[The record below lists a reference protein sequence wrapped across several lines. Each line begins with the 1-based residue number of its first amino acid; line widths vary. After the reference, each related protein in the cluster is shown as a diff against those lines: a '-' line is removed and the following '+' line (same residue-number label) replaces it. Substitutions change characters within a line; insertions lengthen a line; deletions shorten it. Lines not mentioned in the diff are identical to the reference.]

1 MDADER
7 GWGGIGIREGPNPL
21 PTEQGIA
28 ATPSFFCVHLRLNPL
43 RASAVPKLPFCKT
56 SGKSAPC
63 QLVFVVMNRTQH
75 CNELRPEHAGQTV
88 TLVGWVHSRRDL
100 GGVLFIDLRDREGR
114 TQTVFDPAD
123 LPNEVFETATHL
135 HSESVIQLTGQVR
148 LRPTGTENAK
158 IPTGRIEVLV
168 KEMVVLNNAAILPF
182 PVDDPEVASKV
193 NEELRLQYRYLDLR
207 RPEMMRN
214 LRLRSKVAIA
224 TRSFMDDQ
232 GFLEIETPTLFKST
246 PEGAREFLVPNRREA
261 GTFYALP
268 QSPQQFKQIL
278 MVSGVERY
286 FQLARCYRDEDLR
299 ADRQPEFTQV
309 DIEMSF
315 IDREDIYALIEGLLK
330 RVWKT
335 ALNMDIAT
343 PFRRISFEEAL
354 NRWGID
360 KPDTRFGME
369 LVDMTEDF
377 RSSTFK
383 VFSGA
388 VANGGVVKALNAKGL
403 AGATQGQLE
412 TMTDYAKSFG
422 AKGLAFIKVENGEWK
437 SPIVKF
443 FSEAEKAALT
453 TKLNIE
459 QGDLILFAADQWLN
473 ACEILGK
480 IRLYCADVLK
490 TQGKLVIDPT
500 QFNFLWVVEFP
511 LLGFDR
517 EMNRWYSSHHPFT
530 APVADDIPLLKAD
543 PKKVRGQHYDIV
555 VNGVEL
561 GGGSIRIHQPDVQK
575 TIFEEVLQ
583 ISPEETQSRFGYML
597 EAFKYGAPPH
607 GGIALGFDRL
617 CAILCGTTSIRDV
630 IAFPKTAKGVC
641 LMTESPSPVTAR
653 QLRDLHIEVK
663 AAPKKDQPGAPDQA

>member
-1 MDADER
+1 M
-7 GWGGIGIREGPNPL
+7 
-21 PTEQGIA
+21 
-28 ATPSFFCVHLRLNPL
+28 
-43 RASAVPKLPFCKT
+43 K
-56 SGKSAPC
+56 
-63 QLVFVVMNRTQH
+63 RTHH
-75 CNELRPEHAGQTV
+75 CNALRPEHAGQSV
-88 TLVGWVHSRRDL
+88 TLTGWCHSRRDL
-100 GGVLFIDLRDREGR
+100 GGFLFIDLRDREGR
-114 TQTVFDPAD
+114 TQTVFDPQD
-123 LPNEVFETATHL
+123 LSKEVFDTATHL
-135 HSESVIQLTGQVR
+135 HAESVIEIAGKVR
-148 LRPTGTENAK
+148 VRPAGTNNDK
-158 IPTGRIEVLV
+158 IPTGQVEVLV
-168 KEMVVLNNAAILPF
+168 KELRVLNHAAVLPF
-182 PVDDPEVASKV
+182 PVDDPEVANKV
-193 NEELRLQYRYLDLR
+193 NEEMRLQYRYLDLR
-207 RPEMMRN
+207 RPEMARN
-214 LRLRSKVAIA
+214 LRVRSKVATA
-224 TRSFMDDQ
+224 TRVFLDEQ
-232 GFLEIETPTLFKST
+232 GFLEVETPTLFKST
-246 PEGAREFLVPNRREA
+246 PEGAREFLVPNRRDP

-278 MVSGVERY
+278 MVAGVERY

-315 IDREDIYALIEGLLK
+315 IEREDIYALIEGLLK

-335 ALNMDIAT
+335 ALNVDVPT
-343 PFRRISFEEAL
+343 PFKRISFEEAL
-354 NRWGID
+354 NRYGID

-369 LVDMTEDF
+369 LVDFTEDF
-377 RSSTFK
+377 KASTFK

-388 VANGGVVKALNAKGL
+388 IANGGVVKAMNAKGM
-403 AGATQGQLE
+403 AGATQGQIE
-412 TMTDYAKSFG
+412 TMTEYAKSFG
-422 AKGLAFIKVENGEWK
+422 AKGLAYIKVENGDWK

-443 FSEAEKAALT
+443 FSEAEKTALKQ
-453 TKLNIE
+453 KLAIE
-459 QGDLILFAADQWLN
+459 EGDLILFAADQWLN

-490 TQGKLVIDPT
+490 AQGKLVIPPD

-517 EMNRWYSSHHPFT
+517 EQNRWYSSHHPFT
-530 APVADDIPLLKAD
+530 APVADDIPLLKTD

-575 TIFEEVLQ
+575 TIFEELLQ
-583 ISPEETQSRFGYML
+583 IPPDETQLRFGYML

-617 CAILCGTTSIRDV
+617 IAILCGTPSIRDV

-641 LMTESPSPVTAR
+641 LMTDSPSAVTAR

-663 AAPKKDQPGAPDQA
+663 AAVKKEAAAPGALGA

>member
-1 MDADER
+1 M
-7 GWGGIGIREGPNPL
+7 
-21 PTEQGIA
+21 
-28 ATPSFFCVHLRLNPL
+28 
-43 RASAVPKLPFCKT
+43 K
-56 SGKSAPC
+56 
-63 QLVFVVMNRTQH
+63 RTHH
-75 CNELRPEHAGQTV
+75 CNELRPAHAGQTV
-88 TLVGWVHSRRDL
+88 TLTGWVHSRRDL

-123 LPNEVFETATHL
+123 LPAEVFDRATHL
-135 HSESVIQLTGQVR
+135 HSESVIEVTGKVR
-148 LRPTGTENAK
+148 VRPAGTNNDK
-158 IPTGRIEVLV
+158 IPTGQVEVLV
-168 KEMVVLNNAAILPF
+168 KELVVLNDAAPLPF
-182 PVDDPEVASKV
+182 QIDDPEAAAKV
-193 NEELRLQYRYLDLR
+193 HEETRLQYRYLDLR
-207 RPEMMRN
+207 RPEMIRN

-224 TRSFMDDQ
+224 TRQFMDEQ
-232 GFLEIETPTLFKST
+232 GFLEVETPTLFKST
-246 PEGAREFLVPNRREA
+246 PEGAREFLVPNRREP

-335 ALNMDIAT
+335 ALGMDIAT
-343 PFRRISFEEAL
+343 PFKRVTFAEAL

-369 LVDMTEDF
+369 LQDFTEEF
-377 RSSTFK
+377 RGSKFG
-383 VFSGA
+383 VFGNC
-388 VANGGVVKALNAKGL
+388 VANGGVVKAINARGL
-403 AGATQGQLE
+403 AGATQGQIE
-412 TMTDYAKSFG
+412 TMTETAKSFG
-422 AKGLAFIKVENGEWK
+422 AKGLAYIKVENGEWK

-443 FSEAEKAALT
+443 FSDAEKQALT
-453 TKLNIE
+453 TKLQIQE
-459 QGDLILFAADQWLN
+459 GDLILFAADQWLN

-480 IRLYCADVLK
+480 IRLYCAEVLRA
-490 TQGKLVIDPT
+490 QGKLTIDPNR
-500 QFNFLWVVEFP
+500 FDFLWVVEFP

-517 EMNRWYSSHHPFT
+517 EQNRWYSSHHPFT
-530 APVADDIPLLKAD
+530 APVAEDIPLLKTD

-561 GGGSIRIHQPDVQK
+561 GGGSIRIHQPEVQK
-575 TIFEEVLQ
+575 TIFEDLLQ
-583 ISPEETQSRFGYML
+583 IPPEETKLRFGYLL

-617 CAILCGTTSIRDV
+617 CAILCGTSSIRDV
-630 IAFPKTAKGVC
+630 IAFPKTAKGTC
-641 LMTESPSPVTAR
+641 LMTDSPSPVSPR
-653 QLRDLHIEVK
+653 QLRELYLEVK
-663 AAPKKDQPGAPDQA
+663 AAKKE